1 MIMYNRQ
8 SELTL
13 YYGSLIVGIL
23 ASCHAKIGKLEYH
36 FFSIYLNYL
45 FVLLIFV
52 VKFLGFY
59 EILIFII

>member
-36 FFSIYLNYL
+36 FFLHLPQL
-45 FVLLIFV
+45 FVCIINF
-52 VKFLGFY
+52 GF
-59 EILIFII
+59 F